1 MSVAFSAGRS
11 ILREETMSAM
21 PAISYSDLR
30 NQLLR
35 ESFPNV
41 FAPALLRDAESNYIP
56 LPIHERL
63 VQCIWYD
70 QRLRLE
76 ALRTVDDQRVEVIFP
91 GWWNLEAGP
100 DFRNATLKIGDEPE
114 RQGDIEIHLRA
125 EDWAHHG
132 HDHDPRYDNVIL
144 HVVLWEATGGKLS
157 RTRHGDEIPQL
168 VLHPHLAAPLEQLFD
183 EIDSDAYPHNVGNHA
198 GQCADALLALPAET
212 VAALFNA
219 AGDERFA
226 GKTRRFAR
234 WIHRVGAEQ
243 AFYEGWM
250 EALGY
255 KANKTAFR
263 ALAQRVPLTT
273 LAESRVGA
281 ALLFG
286 AGNLL
291 PTVAAKGSDVYA
303 RRLWA
308 QWWKLRPEFFDK
320 ILPAEAWRLAGIR
333 PANHPH
339 RRLGA
344 AAALLRRHE
353 NFAAKAIAA
362 VESHGDPAKLFLQ
375 VRDEYWSRHF
385 TLGGKA
391 QAQPAELIGAAR
403 AQEIVA
409 NIVLPFVAAYA
420 ASRQDD
426 RLQAQAK
433 ARYDALRPSGD
444 NSLARLATHQLFGT
458 TRVMRRY
465 VQTTRQQQGLLQ
477 ILQDFCFNDK
487 SVCRQCRFAELA
499 RRWPAATGSC

>member
-1 MSVAFSAGRS
+1 
-11 ILREETMSAM
+11 M
-21 PAISYSDLR
+21 PATHYSEIR

-41 FAPALLRDAESNYIP
+41 FAPALLRDADSNYVPIQ
-56 LPIHERL
+56 IHERL

-70 QRLRLE
+70 QRIRHD
-76 ALRTVDDQRVEVIFP
+76 ALRTVDGRRVEVNFP

-114 RQGDIEIHLRA
+114 RQGDIEIHLRVD
-125 EDWAHHG
+125 DWTHHG
-132 HDHDPRYDNVIL
+132 HEHDPRYDNVIL
-144 HVVLWEATGGKLS
+144 HVVLWDPINDKPP

-168 VLHPHLAAPLEQLFD
+168 VLQQQLAAPLDQLFD
-183 EIDSDAYPHNVGNHA
+183 EIDSDAYPNNVGNHT
-198 GQCADALLALPAET
+198 GQCADVLLALPAES
-212 VAALFNA
+212 VSALLDA
-219 AGDERFA
+219 TGDERFA

-234 WIHRVGAEQ
+234 WIHRAGAEQ

-255 KANKTAFR
+255 KANKTTFR

-273 LAESRVGA
+273 LAESRSPA

-286 AGNLL
+286 TGNLL
-291 PTVAAKGSDVYA
+291 PTVAAKSNDAYV

-308 QWWKLRPEFFDK
+308 QWWKLRPEFTGK
-320 ILPAEAWRLAGIR
+320 ILPAEAWQLAGIR
-333 PANHPH
+333 PVNHPH

-344 AAALLRRHE
+344 AVTLLRRHE

-362 VESHGDPAKLFLQ
+362 VESGGDPAKLFLQ

-385 TLGGKA
+385 TLGGKV
-391 QAQPAELIGAAR
+391 QTKPVELIGAVR

-426 RLQAQAK
+426 RLRAQAK
-433 ARYDALRPSGD
+433 TQYDALRPTGD
-444 NSLARLATHQLFGT
+444 NSLARLATQQLFGT
-458 TRVMRRY
+458 TKVMRRY
-465 VQTTRQQQGLLQ
+465 VQTARQQQGLLQ

-487 SVCRQCRFAELA
+487 SVCRQCRFAELV
-499 RRWPAATGSC
+499 RHWPATTGAC

>member
-1 MSVAFSAGRS
+1 M
-11 ILREETMSAM
+11 M
-21 PAISYSDLR
+21 PVTRYNEIR
-30 NQLLR
+30 NQLFR
-35 ESFPNV
+35 ESFSNV
-41 FAPALLRDAESNYIP
+41 FAPALLREADRNSVP

-70 QRLRLE
+70 QRLRHD
-76 ALRTVDDQRVEVIFP
+76 ALCATDGRRVEVIFP

-125 EDWAHHG
+125 DDWTHHG
-132 HDHDPRYDNVIL
+132 HEHDPRYDNVIL
-144 HVVLWEATGGKLS
+144 HVVLWEAASAKPL

-168 VLHPHLAAPLEQLFD
+168 VLHSHLAAPIDQLFD

-198 GQCADALLALPAET
+198 GQCAATLAALPEES
-212 VAALFNA
+212 VELLLSA

-226 GKTRRFAR
+226 GKMRRFAR
-234 WIHRVGAEQ
+234 WIHRAGVEQ

-255 KANKTAFR
+255 KANKTVFR

-273 LAESRVGA
+273 LAESRSPE

-286 AGNLL
+286 TGNLL
-291 PTVAAKGSDVYA
+291 PTVAAKSNDAYA
-303 RRLWA
+303 RRLWS
-308 QWWKLRPEFFDK
+308 QWWKLRPEFAEK
-320 ILPAEAWRLAGIR
+320 ILPAEMWRLAGIR

-344 AAALLRRHE
+344 AVALLRRHE

-362 VESHGDPAKLFLQ
+362 VESTGDPAKLFLQ

-385 TLGGKA
+385 SLGGKV
-391 QAQPAELIGAAR
+391 QTKPVELIGAAR

-420 ASRQDD
+420 VSRQDVK
-426 RLQAQAK
+426 LQAQAK
-433 ARYDALRPSGD
+433 AQYAALRPAGD
-444 NSLARLATHQLFGT
+444 NNLARLATHQLFGT

-487 SVCRQCRFAELA
+487 SVCRRCRFAELA
-499 RRWPAATGSC
+499 RRWPAATESR

>member
-1 MSVAFSAGRS
+1 
-11 ILREETMSAM
+11 M
-21 PAISYSDLR
+21 PATRYSEIR

-41 FAPALLRDAESNYIP
+41 FAPALLRDADSNYVP

-70 QRLRLE
+70 QRIRHD
-76 ALRTVDDQRVEVIFP
+76 ALRTVDGRRVEVIFP

-125 EDWAHHG
+125 DDWTHHG
-132 HDHDPRYDNVIL
+132 HEHDPRYDNVIL
-144 HVVLWEATGGKLS
+144 HVVLWEPSHDKPR
-157 RTRHGDEIPQL
+157 RTRHGDHIPQL
-168 VLHPHLAAPLEQLFD
+168 ILHDQLAAPLEQLFD

-198 GQCADALLALPAET
+198 GQCAAVLKALPESDVVALLDT
-212 VAALFNA
+212 

-226 GKTRRFAR
+226 NKARRFAR
-234 WIHRVGAEQ
+234 WIHRAGTEQ

-255 KANKTAFR
+255 KANKTTFR
-263 ALAQRVPLTT
+263 ALAQCVPLTT
-273 LAESRVGA
+273 LAESRSTA

-286 AGNLL
+286 TGNLL
-291 PTVAAKGSDVYA
+291 PTVAAKSSDAYA

-308 QWWKLRPEFFDK
+308 QWWKLRPEFADK
-320 ILPAEAWRLAGIR
+320 ILPAEAWQLAGIR

-344 AAALLRRHE
+344 ATALLRRHE

-362 VESHGDPAKLFLQ
+362 VESGGAPAKLFLQ

-385 TLGGKA
+385 TLGGKL
-391 QAQPAELIGAAR
+391 QAKPVELIGATR

-420 ASRQDD
+420 SSRQDD
-426 RLQAQAK
+426 RLRAQAK
-433 ARYDALRPSGD
+433 AQYDALRPTGD

-458 TRVMRRY
+458 TSVMRRY

-487 SVCRQCRFAELA
+487 SVCRQCRFAALA
-499 RRWPAATGSC
+499 QGAAATGSC

>member
-1 MSVAFSAGRS
+1 MAATR
-11 ILREETMSAM
+11 
-21 PAISYSDLR
+21 YSEIR

-35 ESFPNV
+35 ESFPTV
-41 FAPALLRDAESNYIP
+41 FAPAWLRDAASNYVP

-70 QRLRLE
+70 QRIQPAGLHTADGRPI
-76 ALRTVDDQRVEVIFP
+76 EVIFS

-114 RQGDIEIHLRA
+114 RQGDIEVHLRA
-125 EDWAHHG
+125 EDWAHHH
-132 HDHDPRYDNVIL
+132 HDHDPNYDNVIL
-144 HVVLWEATGGKLS
+144 HVVLWEAGVAKTP
-157 RTRHGDEIPQL
+157 RTRQGDAIPQL
-168 VLHPHLAAPLEQLFD
+168 VLHQQLAASLEQLFD
-183 EIDSDAYPHNVGNHA
+183 EIDSDTYPHNVGNHA
-198 GQCADALLALPAET
+198 GQCATTLAALPEKTVGDLLA
-212 VAALFNA
+212 N

-226 GKTRRFAR
+226 NKMRRFTR
-234 WIHRVGAEQ
+234 WIHQAGTEQ

-273 LAESRVGA
+273 LVSSRSGA

-286 AGNLL
+286 TGNLL
-291 PTVAAKGSDVYA
+291 PTVAAKSTDPYA
-303 RRLWA
+303 RRLWT
-308 QWWKLRPEFFDK
+308 QWWKLRPDFSDK
-320 ILPAEAWRLAGIR
+320 ILPAEAWRLTGIR

-344 AAALLRRHE
+344 AAALVRRHE

-362 VESHGDPAKLFLQ
+362 VESGGDPAKLFLQ
-375 VRDEYWSRHF
+375 GRDEYWTRHY
-385 TLGGKA
+385 TLGGKP
-391 QAQPAELIGAAR
+391 QPQPIELIGAAR

-420 ASRQDD
+420 NIRQDD
-426 RLQAQAK
+426 SLQALAK
-433 ARYDALRPSGD
+433 AHYDALRPTGD
-444 NSLARLATHQLFGT
+444 NSQARLATHQLFGT
-458 TRVMRRY
+458 PRVMRRY

-487 SVCRQCRFAELA
+487 SVCRECRFAELA
-499 RRWPAATGSC
+499 RRWPTATGSD

>member
-1 MSVAFSAGRS
+1 MDGR
-11 ILREETMSAM
+11 
-21 PAISYSDLR
+21 
-30 NQLLR
+30 
-35 ESFPNV
+35 
-41 FAPALLRDAESNYIP
+41 
-56 LPIHERL
+56 
-63 VQCIWYD
+63 
-70 QRLRLE
+70 
-76 ALRTVDDQRVEVIFP
+76 RVEVVFP

-100 DFRNATLKIGDEPE
+100 DFRNATLKIGDDPE

-132 HDHDPRYDNVIL
+132 HEHDPQYDNVIL
-144 HVVLWEATGGKLS
+144 HVFLWDAHHERPA
-157 RTRHGDEIPQL
+157 RTRLGHRLPQL
-168 VLHPHLAAPLEQLFD
+168 VLQQQLAAPLEQLFD
-183 EIDSDAYPHNVGNHA
+183 EIDSDAYPHNVGNHT
-198 GQCADALLALPAET
+198 GQCAPALGALPTEAVGALLA
-212 VAALFNA
+212 A
-219 AGDERFA
+219 AGDDRFA

-234 WIHRVGAEQ
+234 WIHRAGAEQ

-263 ALAQRVPLTT
+263 ALAQRVPLAT
-273 LAESRVGA
+273 LAPSRAGA

-286 AGNLL
+286 TGNLL
-291 PTVAAKGSDVYA
+291 PTVAAKATDPYA

-308 QWWKLRPEFFDK
+308 QWWKLRPEFADQL
-320 ILPAEAWRLAGIR
+320 LPSTAWRLTGIR

-344 AAALLRRHE
+344 AAALVRRHE

-362 VESHGDPAKLFLQ
+362 VESGGDPAQLFLQ
-375 VRDEYWSRHF
+375 VRDEYWSHHF
-385 TLGGKA
+385 TLGGRP
-391 QAQPAELIGAAR
+391 QAQPNELIGTTR

-420 ASRQDD
+420 ASRHDD

-433 ARYDALRPSGD
+433 AQYDALLPAGD

-458 TRVMRRY
+458 PRVMRRY

-477 ILQDFCFNDK
+477 ILQDFCLNDK
-487 SVCRQCRFAELA
+487 SVCRQCRFVELA
-499 RRWPAATGSC
+499 RRWPTAMGSG